1 MNQRIYGIHPVKEA
15 ILGKARPVKEIHFHK
30 HSQNRRVKE
39 LVRLARIE
47 RIHVIPVEKTFLDRL
62 MGTKDHQGIVADVGS
77 FPYRSLSDL
86 LEHNHNKKSL
96 FLIIDSITDPHNL
109 GALLRTACACGVD
122 GVVLPSRKGAL
133 ITPTVAK
140 TSAGACEHIPI
151 AMVNNLVSAIDLMK
165 KKGIWIIG
173 TDESAETSIYQISY
187 DLDLAF
193 VIGSEGTGMRSL
205 VKRRC
210 DFVVSIPSR
219 GKIRTLN
226 ASVTGGVI
234 LYEILRQRRFSE

>member
-1 MNQRIYGIHPVKEA
+1 MSQRIYGIHPVKEA
-15 ILGKARPVKEIHFHK
+15 TLSKARPVKEIHFHN
-30 HSQNRRVKE
+30 HSQNRRVIE
-39 LVRLARIE
+39 LVRLARFE
-47 RIHVIPVEKTFLDRL
+47 RIHVIPVERAFLDKL
-62 MGTKDHQGIVADVGS
+62 VGTKDHQGIVAEVGS

-86 LEHNHNKKSL
+86 LEDNHSKKFL

-122 GVVLPSRKGAL
+122 GVILPSRRGAL
-133 ITPTVAK
+133 ITPAVAK

-151 AMVNNLVSAIDLMK
+151 AIVNNLVSAIDLMK

-173 TDESAETSIYQISY
+173 TDESAETSVYQISY
-187 DLDLAF
+187 DMDLAF

-205 VKRRC
+205 VRRKC
-210 DFVVSIPSR
+210 DFIVSIPSR
-219 GKIRTLN
+219 GKVRTLN

-234 LYEILRQRRFSE
+234 LHEILRQRCFIE